1 MQTGNEMAYVI
12 VWEFRVRSG
21 GTKQF
26 EQAYGFHGE
35 WVRLF
40 RQSPAYIRTE
50 LIQDVHEASRYL
62 TLDFWASE
70 AAYESFRESRKD
82 EYKIIDARCERMTE
96 EEREVGRFSGF
107 GAVEKLWTK
116 VRKSRSRRPKT

>member
-1 MQTGNEMAYVI
+1 MAYVI
-12 VWEFRVRSG
+12 VWEFRVRRG
-21 GTKQF
+21 KAKQF
-26 EQAYGFHGE
+26 EKAYGLHGD

-40 RQSPAYIRTE
+40 RQDPAYIRTE

-82 EYKIIDARCERMTE
+82 EYKIIDARCEQTTE

-107 GAVEKLWTK
+107 DAGEVMETGW
-116 VRKSRSRRPKT
+116 

>member
-1 MQTGNEMAYVI
+1 MAYVI
-12 VWEFRVRSG
+12 VWEFRVRRG
-21 GTKQF
+21 KAKQF
-26 EQAYGFHGE
+26 EKAYGLHGD

-40 RQSPAYIRTE
+40 RQNPAYIRTE

-70 AAYESFRESRKD
+70 AAYEGFRESRQD
-82 EYKIIDARCERMTE
+82 EYKIIDARCEQTTE

-107 GAVEKLWTK
+107 NAGARLWQQ
-116 VRKSRSRRPKT
+116 VGRSRAKPRA

>member
-1 MQTGNEMAYVI
+1 MAYVI
-12 VWEFRVRSG
+12 VWEFRVRPRRA
-21 GTKQF
+21 KEF

-50 LIQDVHEASRYL
+50 LIQDEQEASRYW
-62 TLDFWASE
+62 TLDFWTSG
-70 AAYESFRESRKD
+70 AAYEAFRESRKD
-82 EYKIIDARCERMTE
+82 EYKIIDARCERMTK

-107 GAVEKLWTK
+107 DTGAKLRTK
-116 VRKSRSRRPKT
+116 VRRARAKKPRA